1 MFTKIFPLVNNEQA
15 KAFLT
20 SLAESRRL
28 SSGDRTVFSNFYL
41 IADPWVRYVS
51 SWELPTVK
59 LLSLRKCTILKTWRD
74 GEILISDPESAN
86 WNHPCSAITIFPDTK
101 MLLTSASI
109 RKGHNSRSPS

>member
-41 IADPWVRYVS
+41 IADP
-51 SWELPTVK
+51 
-59 LLSLRKCTILKTWRD
+59 
-74 GEILISDPESAN
+74 
-86 WNHPCSAITIFPDTK
+86 
-101 MLLTSASI
+101 
-109 RKGHNSRSPS
+109 